1 MPFVMRERKDGKIDV
16 VNPLNGSVKGTHKNK
31 RQALGQMRALYANV
45 PDALHKR
52 RKQEPTNNQLWMQA
66 KNEAKRRFEVYPSAY
81 ANGWAVQWYKAR
93 GGGWK
98 TVTDSDV
105 PTEIKD
111 PGTMKKDLRTWFKED
126 WVDISKP
133 IRKNGKIVD
142 FEACGRSEASS
153 EEGGYPKCLPKAKA
167 MKLTEEERLT
177 LVARKRRAGE
187 PTDGKPIMTSSMTE
201 KTAVDELRKLQRQ
214 YTMEEWVDITKPIR
228 DAAGLVV
235 GFQTVDS
242 KKDAVYP
249 FKRKR
254 ALKLT
259 DQERK
264 ELVAGKLGDVPDT
277 DGVPSAPKK
286 KEVKKYGRYKRQP
299 SKFGI

>member
-111 PGTMKKDLRTWFKED
+111 PGTMKKDLREWFKED

-167 MKLTEEERLT
+167 MKLTEEERLK

-201 KTAVDELRKLQRQ
+201 KSITSFLQKFQRQ

-254 ALKLT
+254 ELKLNE
-259 DQERK
+259 QERK
-264 ELVAGKLGDVPDT
+264 
-277 DGVPSAPKK
+277 
-286 KEVKKYGRYKRQP
+286 
-299 SKFGI
+299 